1 MRKDVLV
8 ARTKPDSKGRY
19 LEMYM
24 TGFRDGPAYG
34 FQYMYDPTNPKK
46 NRKKTRLKNPL
57 YHYLLSFDAWEL
69 ASSMNEMPSLWNPD
83 DANPMGEYIRQDLEK
98 RFGRV

>member
-1 MRKDVLV
+1 MRKDILI
-8 ARTKPDSKGRY
+8 ARTTPDHKGRY

-34 FQYMYDPTNPKK
+34 FQYFYDPTNPKT
-46 NRKKTRLKNPL
+46 NRKKIRLKQPL
-57 YHYLLSFDAWEL
+57 HYYLLNFDVWEL
-69 ASSMNEMPSLWNPD
+69 ASAMNEMPSLWNPD

-98 RFGRV
+98 RFERV